1 MDDALHALDE
11 YMPQNLGR
19 TFRVS
24 FVTAQTAELQDE
36 LEMWQMDLYWGL
48 CALLHQHLVNRN
60 LKVPLS
66 TRMYTVLLASIVH
79 SLPEFERAKFNDDY
93 AVEIEEMKN
102 GIVSP
107 WAGTF
112 PYRLGLAS
120 DGMDQER
127 KQQLKNEVTDHLLVY
142 LKKADPTRS
151 MSSTSEYMSQISQK
165 SHWVH
170 WSP

>member
-1 MDDALHALDE
+1 MDDVLHATDE

-24 FVTAQTAELQDE
+24 FVTAQTAEPQDE

-60 LKVPLS
+60 LKVLLS
-66 TRMYTVLLASIVH
+66 TRIYTVVLASIVH

-102 GIVSP
+102 SNVTP

-112 PYRLGLAS
+112 PDRLGLAS
-120 DGMDQER
+120 DGMDQEIKR
-127 KQQLKNEVTDHLLVY
+127 QLKNEVTDHLLGY
-142 LKKADPTRS
+142 LKRADPTRS
-151 MSSTSEYMSQISQK
+151 MSSRSEYMSQK

-170 WSP
+170 WPP

>member
-36 LEMWQMDLYWGL
+36 LEMWQMDLYWGV

-79 SLPEFERAKFNDDY
+79 SLPEFERAKLNDDY
-93 AVEIEEMKN
+93 AVGIKEMKN
-102 GIVSP
+102 GMVSP

-112 PYRLGLAS
+112 PYTLGLAF
-120 DGMDQER
+120 DGMDQET
-127 KQQLKNEVTDHLLVY
+127 KQQLRNEVTDHLLGY

-151 MSSTSEYMSQISQK
+151 MSSRSKYMSQK